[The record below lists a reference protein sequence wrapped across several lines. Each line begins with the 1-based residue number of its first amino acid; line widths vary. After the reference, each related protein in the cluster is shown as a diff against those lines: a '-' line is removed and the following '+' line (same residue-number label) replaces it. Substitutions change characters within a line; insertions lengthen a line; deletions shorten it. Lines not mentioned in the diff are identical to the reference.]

1 MPLSPE
7 RRFVPA
13 SEGSLAILPT
23 REATVSNAR
32 RWTIIALLFVSSVI
46 NYVHRAAVSVALP
59 MISRDLKISPLQ
71 KGWLLWSFF
80 VSYALMQIP
89 VGRLVDRF
97 NLRWLV
103 AGMFSLWCLSC
114 GLMGLAGS
122 LATLVAL
129 RILLGVGESIY
140 LPGGNKIVG
149 SLFAPAE
156 RGLPAGLFDCG
167 ARVGLAVGA
176 PLVAW
181 LIAGFGWR
189 WMTTIIG
196 FAALLWL
203 LPWLITFPSRI
214 PSAPSATPPID
225 SPLSFPLKRRFT
237 FNRNLFGLCLGY
249 FCYGYFWYLLVTW
262 LPDYLMQV
270 RHLPVVKAGFY
281 AALPFLVF
289 AVSEPIG
296 GWIVDRLIHRG
307 WNETLTHKG
316 LLTVSFAMGL
326 LLIPATMVDRASTA
340 LFFLCGA
347 SLAGLSA
354 GTMLVILQQCAP
366 PKKIGTWTGIQ
377 NFAGNLGG
385 ISALVT
391 GFLIGR
397 TGSYL
402 PGFVLGP
409 VILVSG
415 LLAYWFIVGELS
427 PPQEQRRQ

>member
-1 MPLSPE
+1 M
-7 RRFVPA
+7 PA
-13 SEGSLAILPT
+13 SDASLANPCPPAST
-23 REATVSNAR
+23 MAVSHSR
-32 RWTIIALLFVSSVI
+32 RWTIIGLLSVSSII

-59 MISRDLKISPLQ
+59 MISREFNLSPLQ

-89 VGRLVDRF
+89 VGRLVDRA

-140 LPGGNKIVG
+140 LPGGNKIV
-149 SLFAPAE
+149 SALFPPAD
-156 RGLPAGLFDCG
+156 RGVPSGLFDCG
-167 ARVGLAVGA
+167 SRLGLALGA

-181 LIAGFGWR
+181 LISGFGWR
-189 WMTTIIG
+189 WMTIIIG
-196 FAALLWL
+196 FAALAWL
-203 LPWLITFPSRI
+203 IPWLMTYPSKIRGVQPPAPAPPAPLAI
-214 PSAPSATPPID
+214 PRQR
-225 SPLSFPLKRRFT
+225 SFA
-237 FNRNLFGLCLGY
+237 FNRNLLGLALGY
-249 FCYGYFWYLLVTW
+249 FCWGYFWYLLVTW

-270 RHLPVVKAGFY
+270 RHLPVLKAGFF
-281 AALPFLVF
+281 AALPFLIF
-289 AVSEPIG
+289 AVCEPLG
-296 GWIVDRLIHRG
+296 GWIVDHLVRRG
-307 WNETLTHKG
+307 WNPTRTHKT
-316 LLTVSFAMGL
+316 LVSVSFAMGL
-326 LLIPATMVDRASTA
+326 LLIPATSVDRASTA
-340 LFFLCGA
+340 LLFLCGT

-354 GTMLVILQQCAP
+354 SNLLVMLQLCAP
-366 PKKIGTWTGIQ
+366 HDRIGSWTGVQ

-402 PGFVLGP
+402 PGFVLAP
-409 VILVSG
+409 VILVTGS
-415 LLAYWFIVGELS
+415 LVYWFVVGELQQ
-427 PPQEQRRQ
+427 PGERD

>member
-1 MPLSPE
+1 
-7 RRFVPA
+7 VPA
-13 SEGSLAILPT
+13 SEASLSSLPT
-23 REATVSNAR
+23 REATSAAVSNAR
-32 RWTIIALLFVSSVI
+32 RWTIIALLFASSVI

-59 MISRDLKISPLQ
+59 MISRDLKIGPLQ

-129 RILLGVGESIY
+129 RILLGIGESIY
-140 LPGGNKIVG
+140 LPSGNKIVS
-149 SLFAPAE
+149 SLFAPAD
-156 RGLPAGLFDCG
+156 RGLPSGLFDCG
-167 ARVGLAVGA
+167 TRIGLAVGT

-181 LIAGFGWR
+181 LISGFGWR
-189 WMTTIIG
+189 WMTAIIG
-196 FAALLWL
+196 FTALLWV

-214 PSAPSATPPID
+214 PVARPASPPKD
-225 SPLSFPLKRRFT
+225 SPRPHSSQRRLT

-270 RHLPVVKAGFY
+270 RHLPVLKAGFY
-281 AALPFLVF
+281 AALPFLIF
-289 AVSEPIG
+289 AVSEPVG
-296 GWIVDRLIHRG
+296 GWIVDHLIHRG

-326 LLIPATMVDRASTA
+326 LLIPATCVDHASTA

-347 SLAGLSA
+347 SLVGLSA
-354 GTMLVILQQCAP
+354 GNLLVILQQCAP
-366 PKKIGTWTGIQ
+366 PKKIGAWTGIQ

-402 PGFVLGP
+402 PGFVLAP
-409 VILVSG
+409 VILVAG
-415 LLAYWFIVGELS
+415 LLAYWFIVGELR
-427 PPQEQRRQ
+427 PPPEPRRQ

>member
-1 MPLSPE
+1 
-7 RRFVPA
+7 
-13 SEGSLAILPT
+13 
-23 REATVSNAR
+23 
-32 RWTIIALLFVSSVI
+32 
-46 NYVHRAAVSVALP
+46 
-59 MISRDLKISPLQ
+59 
-71 KGWLLWSFF
+71 
-80 VSYALMQIP
+80 
-89 VGRLVDRF
+89 
-97 NLRWLV
+97 
-103 AGMFSLWCLSC
+103 
-114 GLMGLAGS
+114 MGLAGS

-129 RILLGVGESIY
+129 RISLGVGESIY

-181 LIAGFGWR
+181 LISGFGWR
-189 WMTTIIG
+189 WMSAIIG

-214 PSAPSATPPID
+214 PLAQPAMPPKD
-225 SPLSFPLKRRFT
+225 SPRPFQAKQGFT
-237 FNRNLFGLCLGY
+237 FDRNLFGLSLGF

-270 RHLPVVKAGFY
+270 RHLPVLKAGFY
-281 AALPFLVF
+281 AALPFLIF

-296 GWIVDRLIHRG
+296 GWIADHLIHRG

-316 LLTVSFAMGL
+316 LLSVSFAMGL
-326 LLIPATMVDRASTA
+326 LLIPATWVDHASTA

-347 SLAGLSA
+347 SLVGISTAS
-354 GTMLVILQQCAP
+354 MLVMLQLCAP
-366 PKKIGTWTGIQ
+366 PQKIGSWAGIQ

-391 GFLIGR
+391 GFLISR

-402 PGFVLGP
+402 PGFALGP
-409 VILVSG
+409 VILVAG
-415 LLAYWFIVGELS
+415 LMAYWFIVGELR
-427 PPQEQRRQ
+427 PPQLTGN

>member
-1 MPLSPE
+1 MST
-7 RRFVPA
+7 
-13 SEGSLAILPT
+13 SEGSLSRLPK
-23 REATVSNAR
+23 REATAAAVSNAR
-32 RWTIIALLFVSSVI
+32 RWTIIALLFASSVI

-59 MISRDLKISPLQ
+59 MISLELKISPLQ

-80 VSYALMQIP
+80 ISYALMQIP

-122 LATLVAL
+122 LATLVGL

-140 LPGGNKIVG
+140 LPGGNKIVS
-149 SLFAPAE
+149 SLFPPAE
-156 RGLPAGLFDCG
+156 RGLPSGLFDCG
-167 ARVGLAVGA
+167 ARIGLAVGA

-181 LIAGFGWR
+181 LISGFGWR
-189 WMTTIIG
+189 WMTVIIG
-196 FAALLWL
+196 FAAMLWVF
-203 LPWLITFPSRI
+203 PWLITFPATI
-214 PSAPSATPPID
+214 NVAKSAAPPKD
-225 SPLSFPLKRRFT
+225 PPLANTDRRGFT

-270 RHLPVVKAGFY
+270 RHLPVLKAGFY
-281 AALPFLVF
+281 AALPFLIF
-289 AVSEPIG
+289 AVSEPVG
-296 GWIVDRLIHRG
+296 GWIVDQLIHRG

-316 LLTVSFAMGL
+316 LITVSFATGL
-326 LLIPATMVDRASTA
+326 LLIPATCVSHASTA

-347 SLAGLSA
+347 SLVGLSA
-354 GTMLVILQQCAP
+354 GTLLVVLQQCAP
-366 PKKIGTWTGIQ
+366 PNKIGAWTGIQ

-402 PGFVLGP
+402 PGFVLAP

-415 LLAYWFIVGELS
+415 LLAYWFIVGDLR
-427 PPQEQRRQ
+427 PPPEPRRQ